1 MYRILTCLTTEHDWR
16 LVVVAG
22 VICLLASLVAVNLYH
37 RARATAGNVRLLWI
51 ITAGAA
57 TGSGIWA
64 THFIAMLAYDPGVG
78 IAFHTALTVLSLLAA
93 AMVTSIGLGIA
104 AMFPG
109 RLSDAIGGAIVGGG
123 VACMHYTGMM
133 AVELPGQVRWDPL
146 LVTASIAIGMLL
158 AMFYVVDRLNFNRAP
173 RSVRQQETAHEEWRF
188 DGLGNILFLAI
199 ILIAVFINKP
209 PFLREAQGDAGP
221 EAQGLLQHDE
231 AGPDPKG
238 RRLDEAPHR
247 QPRPAGLP
255 AVEPADP
262 QASD

>member
-158 AMFYVVDRLNFNRAP
+158 AMAALTIAGRHTGRKWTLVAAVLLTLGVQTVFASFFLSILGIDN
-173 RSVRQQETAHEEWRF
+173 ET
-188 DGLGNILFLAI
+188 
-199 ILIAVFINKP
+199 
-209 PFLREAQGDAGP
+209 
-221 EAQGLLQHDE
+221 
-231 AGPDPKG
+231 DPG
-238 RRLDEAPHR
+238 
-247 QPRPAGLP
+247 
-255 AVEPADP
+255 
-262 QASD
+262 

>member
-1 MYRILTCLTTEHDWR
+1 MFRILTCLTTEHDWR

-93 AMVTSIGLGIA
+93 AIVTSIGLGIA

-109 RLSDAIGGAIVGGG
+109 RLSDASDALSWPIREQFFSMKSAT
-123 VACMHYTGMM
+123 CRLSCNRNCCECSRSRSSKDW
-133 AVELPGQVRWDPL
+133 AVPGR
-146 LVTASIAIGMLL
+146 
-158 AMFYVVDRLNFNRAP
+158 
-173 RSVRQQETAHEEWRF
+173 
-188 DGLGNILFLAI
+188 
-199 ILIAVFINKP
+199 
-209 PFLREAQGDAGP
+209 
-221 EAQGLLQHDE
+221 
-231 AGPDPKG
+231 
-238 RRLDEAPHR
+238 
-247 QPRPAGLP
+247 
-255 AVEPADP
+255 
-262 QASD
+262 